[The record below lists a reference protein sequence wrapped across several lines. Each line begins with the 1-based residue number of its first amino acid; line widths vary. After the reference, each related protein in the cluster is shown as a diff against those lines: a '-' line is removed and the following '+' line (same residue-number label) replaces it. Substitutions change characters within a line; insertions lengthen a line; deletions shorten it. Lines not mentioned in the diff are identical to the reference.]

1 MSNNSSNPPPAVLT
15 ELQAHLQK
23 VDEDPA
29 TPLDVKLLERCE
41 LYTTTPEF
49 VNGVWRQTQ
58 PLFFQLTQL
67 LPKLQQDP
75 SPLNHFI
82 PKLTAPYSFDQVKEL
97 DFCIG
102 LELSV
107 KPFHYLVLSFLGKA
121 AASGNDAENLASK
134 PDVVR
139 ALVRLWLCT
148 DDTGIASKAGNL
160 LLELL
165 KVSRNLPGGL
175 SPKGESTYGRGPMWK
190 RLFEDKDV
198 YSLFFV
204 FCSLRAQPLGEE
216 VAPSKRDKT
225 IAQARIME
233 WLPRVGAL
241 DWDTITKSHHP
252 DVEKKAGLNDREG
265 LLHFA
270 TMKMADHRNDIL
282 MHISL
287 INFFTDLIATVK
299 TVATQTSSDSSL
311 SLEFLK
317 EQGLH
322 TQMINLVVLD
332 NNSIEQTFLR
342 GPASNYVSIYAS
354 TYPENYESSRDMKIT
369 QARLN
374 YTIGNCKPEDL
385 HILASVP
392 RTSLVPKI
400 STGLAWDE
408 CPMLSIP
415 IKMTNPDALKTLATV
430 FHGPIEPE
438 ITYPPVDTSSTPL
451 TVQPALT
458 RQSSERS
465 YARLLLSLYL
475 TKYPSAFSDL
485 VRHAD
490 TVAMKDNAL
499 AALVLLRAIIT
510 ANWTPISSPDE
521 AASDP
526 ILAQLDNFPT
536 SGVEVILDPAISG
549 GVLPYLLKPATTF
562 SGLVGGRGDA
572 ESAAYQVAMA
582 KFDVLRVLGE
592 KVKDLDPP
600 KREVDTIIRRRIA
613 EGPWGVGGNVGARVG
628 TLEM

>member
-29 TPLDVKLLERCE
+29 TLLDVKLLERCE

-107 KPFHYLVLSFLGKA
+107 KPFHYLILSFLEKA

-148 DDTGIASKAGNL
+148 DDTGIATRAGNL

-204 FCSLRAQPLGEE
+204 FCSLHAQPPGEE

-252 DVEKKAGLNDREG
+252 DVERKAGLNDREG

-270 TMKMADHRNDIL
+270 AMKMVDHRNDIL

-287 INFFTDLIATVK
+287 INFFTDLIATAK
-299 TVATQTSSDSSL
+299 TVATQT
-311 SLEFLK
+311 
-317 EQGLH
+317 
-322 TQMINLVVLD
+322 
-332 NNSIEQTFLR
+332 
-342 GPASNYVSIYAS
+342 
-354 TYPENYESSRDMKIT
+354 
-369 QARLN
+369 
-374 YTIGNCKPEDL
+374 
-385 HILASVP
+385 
-392 RTSLVPKI
+392 
-400 STGLAWDE
+400 
-408 CPMLSIP
+408 
-415 IKMTNPDALKTLATV
+415 
-430 FHGPIEPE
+430 
-438 ITYPPVDTSSTPL
+438 
-451 TVQPALT
+451 
-458 RQSSERS
+458 
-465 YARLLLSLYL
+465 
-475 TKYPSAFSDL
+475 
-485 VRHAD
+485 
-490 TVAMKDNAL
+490 
-499 AALVLLRAIIT
+499 
-510 ANWTPISSPDE
+510 
-521 AASDP
+521 
-526 ILAQLDNFPT
+526 
-536 SGVEVILDPAISG
+536 
-549 GVLPYLLKPATTF
+549 
-562 SGLVGGRGDA
+562 
-572 ESAAYQVAMA
+572 
-582 KFDVLRVLGE
+582 
-592 KVKDLDPP
+592 
-600 KREVDTIIRRRIA
+600 
-613 EGPWGVGGNVGARVG
+613 
-628 TLEM
+628 

>member
-1 MSNNSSNPPPAVLT
+1 MSNNTLNPPPGVLV

-29 TPLDVKLLERCE
+29 TPLDVKLLEQCE
-41 LYTTTPEF
+41 LYTTTPEYL
-49 VNGVWRQTQ
+49 NGLWQQTQ
-58 PLFFQLTQL
+58 SLFLQLAQL
-67 LPKLQQDP
+67 LPELEQDP

-82 PKLTAPYSFDQVKEL
+82 LKLTGPYGFDHVKEL
-97 DFCIG
+97 DFCMG

-107 KPFHYLVLSFLGKA
+107 KPFHSLILSFLEKA
-121 AASGNDAENLASK
+121 TASGNDAENLASK
-134 PDVVR
+134 PDVIR

-148 DDTGIASKAGNL
+148 DDTGVATKAGDIL
-160 LLELL
+160 FALL
-165 KVSRNLPGGL
+165 KVSKNLPGGL
-175 SPKGESTYGRGPMWK
+175 SPKGESTYGRGPMWR

-198 YSLFFV
+198 YGLFFI
-204 FCSLRAQPLGEE
+204 FCSLRALPVGDE
-216 VAPSKRDKT
+216 VVLSKRDKT
-225 IAQARIME
+225 VAQARLME
-233 WLPRVGAL
+233 WLPKVGAL
-241 DWDTITKSHHP
+241 DWDTITKSHYS
-252 DVEKKAGLNDREG
+252 DLEKKAGLGEGEG

-270 TMKMADHRNDIL
+270 TMQMVDLKEDML

-287 INFFTDLIATVK
+287 INFFTDLIATVN
-299 TVATQTSSDSSL
+299 TVAAQAGNDSSL
-311 SLEFLK
+311 SLEYLK

-322 TQMINLVVLD
+322 IQMINFVVLD

-342 GPASNYVSIYAS
+342 SPASNYVSVYAS
-354 TYPENYESSRDMKIT
+354 TYPENYERSRDMKIVH
-369 QARLN
+369 AKLN
-374 YTIGNCKPEDL
+374 HSIGNCKPEDL

-392 RTSLVPKI
+392 RTSLVPRI

-408 CPMLSIP
+408 CPALFIP
-415 IKMTNPDALKTLATV
+415 IKTINADALKTLATI
-430 FHGPIEPE
+430 FRGPIEPE
-438 ITYPPVDTSSTPL
+438 TVYPPPDTSSVPL
-451 TVQPALT
+451 TVQPAPT
-458 RQSSERS
+458 RELSERS

-490 TVAMKDNAL
+490 TVAVKETAL

-510 ANWTPISSPDE
+510 ANWAPIPASSNTS
-521 AASDP
+521 SDP
-526 ILAQLDNFPT
+526 ILARLNNFPQ
-536 SGVEVILDPAISG
+536 SGVEVILDPAVSG

-592 KVKDLDPP
+592 KVKGLEPP
-600 KREVDTIIRRRIA
+600 RREVDTMIRRRVA
-613 EGPWGVGGNVGARVG
+613 EGPWGVGGNVGARVA